1 MLKSTLIV
9 FTTEYALSF
18 KFLYSKLIN
27 ISLLK
32 LQIHFDRSVV
42 TDHLVF
48 TLLLFRSLALC
59 SLSTSSPPSS
69 TLSPLKLNSPD
80 PRRFGAK
87 KCTPPTSR
95 GPNRSLKFLK
105 SRALF
110 PSVSAPRARR
120 FCRCRRRN
128 SYYYYYCYRSDSH
141 LFLSRKSFDAET
153 RTSLFSLSF
162 FCAFFF

>member
-32 LQIHFDRSVV
+32 LQIHIDRSV

-120 FCRCRRRN
+120 FCRCRRR
-128 SYYYYYCYRSDSH
+128 SYYYHCYRSDSH

-153 RTSLFSLSF
+153 RTSLFSLF
-162 FCAFFF
+162 FLCASVLFF